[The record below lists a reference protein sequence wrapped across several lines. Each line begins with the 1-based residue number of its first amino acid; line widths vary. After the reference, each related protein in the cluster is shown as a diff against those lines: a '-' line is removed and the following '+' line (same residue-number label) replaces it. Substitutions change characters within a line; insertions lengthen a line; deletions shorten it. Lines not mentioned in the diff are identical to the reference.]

1 MENIKLN
8 DANQELFARTKGG
21 SSLMFLITLAA
32 LVVYVTTGQGAVAVE
47 LAMVALAI
55 GVVQQLWQGFAM
67 ELWMRQMK
75 RLQSDDMNG
84 ECYGYPSYIT
94 TVDIIIYMTKMIVII
109 MAAVELILS
118 LSLYNK

>member
-8 DANQELFARTKGG
+8 DANQEPFARTKGG
-21 SSLMFLITLAA
+21 SSLMFLITLAV
-32 LVVYVTTGQGAVAVE
+32 LVVYVTTGHVAVAVE

-67 ELWMRQMK
+67 ELWMRQIQK
-75 RLQSDDMNG
+75 EHACDDMNG
-84 ECYGYPSYIT
+84 EYYGCPSYIT
-94 TVDIIIYMTKMIVII
+94 TVDMIIYMLKMIVII

-118 LSLYNK
+118 L

>member
-1 MENIKLN
+1 MKIINSN
-8 DANQELFARTKGG
+8 DTNQELFARTKGG

-32 LVVYVTTGQGAVAVE
+32 LVVYVTTGQGTVAVE

-67 ELWMRQMK
+67 ELWVRQQK

-84 ECYGYPSYIT
+84 ECYGYPSHIT
-94 TVDIIIYMTKMIVII
+94 TVDIIIYMLKMIVII

-118 LSLYNK
+118 L

>member
-8 DANQELFARTKGG
+8 GANQELFARTKGG

-67 ELWMRQMK
+67 ELWVRQQK
-75 RLQSDDMNG
+75 RLQGDDMNG
-84 ECYGYPSYIT
+84 ECYGYPSHIT
-94 TVDIIIYMTKMIVII
+94 TVDIIIYMLKMIVII

-118 LSLYNK
+118 L

>member
-47 LAMVALAI
+47 LAMVALSI

-75 RLQSDDMNG
+75 RLQSDDLIGNL
-84 ECYGYPSYIT
+84 EYYGYPSYIA
-94 TVDIIIYMTKMIVII
+94 TVDIIIYMLKMIVII

-118 LSLYNK
+118 L

>member
-1 MENIKLN
+1 MEKVKLN

-32 LVVYVTTGQGAVAVE
+32 LVVYVTTGHGAVAVE
-47 LAMVALAI
+47 LAMVALSI
-55 GVVQQLWQGFAM
+55 GVMQQLWQGFAL
-67 ELWMRQMK
+67 ELFVRQLK
-75 RLQSDDMNG
+75 RLQGIEFNG

-94 TVDIIIYMTKMIVII
+94 TVDIIIYMLKMIVII

-118 LSLYNK
+118 L

>member
-1 MENIKLN
+1 MEKIKLN
-8 DANQELFARTKGG
+8 DANQKLFARTKGG

-67 ELWMRQMK
+67 ELWMRKIQK
-75 RLQSDDMNG
+75 ELACDDMNG
-84 ECYGYPSYIT
+84 EYYGCPSHIT
-94 TVDIIIYMTKMIVII
+94 TVDIIIYMLKMIVII

-118 LSLYNK
+118 L